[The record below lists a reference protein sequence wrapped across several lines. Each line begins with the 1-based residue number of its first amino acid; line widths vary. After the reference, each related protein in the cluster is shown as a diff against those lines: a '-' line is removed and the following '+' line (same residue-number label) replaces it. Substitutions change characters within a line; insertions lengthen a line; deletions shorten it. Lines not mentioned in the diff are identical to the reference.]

1 MSVLNIRMRHKKCLT
16 VFLALLMLM
25 PVHTGCASEA
35 EKGLD
40 NTEVWQIYESEEYLI
55 LDDETYQS
63 WLDGNPVI
71 YPTVTS
77 VNRENVKV
85 NGVKSDKQLLEYTI
99 PDELMQNDRIFAA
112 LMLEANKYIGY
123 PFVYGAS
130 NPNEGFDCSGFVC
143 WVFIRSGVYNT
154 GRRGATGL
162 HTLCNEIEPE
172 DLRPGDL
179 VFFHGTM
186 GPDVKGIT
194 HVGIYVGN
202 QMMIHAGDPVGFA
215 DLEDEKWQKC
225 FECYGRLPYREE
237 SNE

>member
-1 MSVLNIRMRHKKCLT
+1 MSVLNMRMRHKKCLT
-16 VFLALLMLM
+16 GFLALLMLM
-25 PVHTGCASEA
+25 PVHAGCASEA

-123 PFVYGAS
+123 P
-130 NPNEGFDCSGFVC
+130 
-143 WVFIRSGVYNT
+143 
-154 GRRGATGL
+154 GL
-162 HTLCNEIEPE
+162 
-172 DLRPGDL
+172 
-179 VFFHGTM
+179 
-186 GPDVKGIT
+186 
-194 HVGIYVGN
+194 
-202 QMMIHAGDPVGFA
+202 
-215 DLEDEKWQKC
+215 
-225 FECYGRLPYREE
+225 
-237 SNE
+237 